1 MRRIQALTGVLV
13 VVLSGIVGACKES
26 SPSLATYP
34 AIKATFGTKI
44 DPDNLAN
51 YANQAKP
58 SFILKDNTSDN
69 PITDKG
75 ATLGR
80 VLFYDVNLSRDNTI
94 SCGHCHKQQFAFSD
108 TAAASSGVNGFTG
121 RHSMRLINSR
131 FSTEAKFFWD
141 ERASSLEN
149 QTTQPV
155 RDHKEMGFSGA
166 NGDPSI
172 DELLTKLKA
181 IDYYQELFTMAYGDK
196 DITEQRIKNALA
208 QFIRSIQTFDTKFDA
223 GRAMV
228 ANDVAPF
235 PNFTIEENQGKQL
248 FIAPPQFDGTS
259 TRVGG
264 GLGCQGC
271 HRAPEFDI
279 DPNAKNNGVIGV
291 IGSLAA
297 DIANTRAPSLRNLLG
312 TDGELITPAMH
323 DASLATLDAV
333 IDHYNAIPLSG
344 ANTNLDNRLR
354 PGMQA
359 QKLQITAAERAALK
373 AFLKTLSSNS
383 TSTDAR
389 WSDPF

>member
-1 MRRIQALTGVLV
+1 MRRIHVLV
-13 VVLSGIVGACKES
+13 GALVAVLTLLVGACKES

-51 YANQAKP
+51 YANQGKP
-58 SFILKDNTSDN
+58 SYILKDNTTDN

-80 VLFYDVNLSRDNTI
+80 VLFYDVNLSKDNTI

-108 TAAASSGVNGFTG
+108 TASASSGVNGFTG

-131 FSTEAKFFWD
+131 FSAETKFFWD
-141 ERASSLEN
+141 ERAGSLEN

-172 DELLTKLKA
+172 DDLVTKLKA
-181 IDYYQELFTMAYGDK
+181 IDYYQELFTMAYGNK

-208 QFIRSIQTFDTKFDA
+208 QFIRSIQSFDTKFDA

-228 ANDVAPF
+228 GNDVAPF

-248 FIAPPQFDGTS
+248 FIAPPQFDVAS
-259 TRVGG
+259 NRLGG

-271 HRAPEFDI
+271 HRSPEFDI
-279 DPNAKNNGVIGV
+279 DPNTKNNGVIGV
-291 IGSLAA
+291 IGSLSA
-297 DIANTRAPSLRNLLG
+297 DITNTRAPSLRNLLG

-323 DASLATLDAV
+323 DASLTTLDAV

-354 PGMQA
+354 PGIQA

-383 TSTDAR
+383 ASTDVR
-389 WSDPF
+389 WSNPF